1 MAEPVTENIQAQL
14 AKAIAA
20 ASHGASIGAINLL
33 TIIAKPVRKAAG
45 GFNWDPVDLGRLA
58 AERAGDFAEKQ
69 AGDLITG
76 INETTRDTL
85 GQLVSDAIASD
96 SDVDELADRIE
107 ESGLFSDYR
116 AEMIA
121 RTEINR
127 AQNFGTLAAG
137 REAEFAGM
145 DRLAKV
151 WTLGPDPCP
160 LCEEAAEEGTIDL
173 DDEFGDAGDAPPL
186 HPNCQC
192 ELELVV
198 LDQEEEEE

>member
-1 MAEPVTENIQAQL
+1 
-14 AKAIAA
+14 
-20 ASHGASIGAINLL
+20 L
-33 TIIAKPVRKAAG
+33 TIIAYPVRKAVG
-45 GFNWDPVDLGRLA
+45 GFNWDPVDLGRRA
-58 AERAGDFAEKQ
+58 ADRAADFADKQ
-69 AGDLITG
+69 AGDLVTG

-85 GQLVSDAIASD
+85 GQLVADAIASD

-127 AQNFGTLAAG
+127 AQNFGTLSAG
-137 REAEFAGM
+137 REAEADGM
-145 DRLAKV
+145 DGLQKI

-160 LCEEAAEEGTIDL
+160 LCEEAAEEGAQDL
-173 DDEFGDAGDAPPL
+173 DQDFGDAGDAPPL

-198 LDQEEEEE
+198 LDEGEDEE